1 MKLICSDILPLSLN
15 EGQQSISGCFTEQA
29 EKSDRIEIAVGYISK
44 ASLIELDRI
53 VEEYNIKSIC
63 LDFFEE
69 ICYDRH

>member
-15 EGQQSISGCFTEQA
+15 EGQQSISECFLGQA

-69 ICYDRH
+69 ICYDGH